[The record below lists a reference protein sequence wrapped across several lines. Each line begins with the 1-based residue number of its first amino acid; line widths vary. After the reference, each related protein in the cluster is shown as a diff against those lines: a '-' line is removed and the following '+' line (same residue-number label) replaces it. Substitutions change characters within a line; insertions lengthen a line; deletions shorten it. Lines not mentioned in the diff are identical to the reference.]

1 MIRKTWIEASIQPKY
16 WIKADRNRLERHTT
30 HPTIYGYTGR
40 KSYTH
45 SFVIVLLLLFCC
57 CCSFDLS
64 FCLLR
69 TRALFFRTKTQT
81 KWWHKQ
87 ACYNNYNEHKNDQLQ
102 LHNDCTTSNILKCH
116 ETNAIKMRIIY
127 RHCFWTNTSFSI
139 NSDVNLSPCMDREQ
153 NRIELSLSRWASSIN
168 WQFNSIHSMWTLNMV
183 KLTREF
189 RAQIRGALLIDDPFA
204 IHRLKSVKTAFPVFL
219 LRITFKE

>member
-1 MIRKTWIEASIQPKY
+1 MHFVYTATATHTCTIKIKIKTNAREWEKWTSEIGSEKERKRYDQ
-16 WIKADRNRLERHTT
+16 NTT
-30 HPTIYGYTGR
+30 LH
-40 KSYTH
+40 
-45 SFVIVLLLLFCC
+45 
-57 CCSFDLS
+57 
-64 FCLLR
+64 
-69 TRALFFRTKTQT
+69 
-81 KWWHKQ
+81 
-87 ACYNNYNEHKNDQLQ
+87 NYNGWTFHFKIKKQQQKKSIKNKISWNCIMNARIQKYY
-102 LHNDCTTSNILKCH
+102 KCH

-127 RHCFWTNTSFSI
+127 RHCLWTNTNFSI
-139 NSDVNLSPCMDREQ
+139 NSDINLSPCMDREQ

-204 IHRLKSVKTAFPVFL
+204 INRLKSLKTAFPVFL